1 LYDGIADWYV
11 RTFYTDLSDEDWL
24 GLFEEIVPGGSVIV
38 DVGCG
43 PGQYARRFRENGRA
57 VVSVDLAERML
68 AVGRRFDPQLI
79 PVVADIGEMPFKVGT
94 IGGVLAAYTLEH
106 VRRDETPAVFRGI
119 ADALSPGG
127 ALGLMVKCG
136 QGAYEFHSS
145 LVPGARGYVQLWDLD
160 ELSEE
165 LGHFGFEAVFM
176 DKKAPVSP
184 EEFNHERGFLLARRC
199 SD

>member
-1 LYDGIADWYV
+1 MTCSGENPHRRLYDGIADWYV

-136 QGAYEFHSS
+136 QGAYEFHS
-145 LVPGARGYVQLWDLD
+145 
-160 ELSEE
+160 
-165 LGHFGFEAVFM
+165 
-176 DKKAPVSP
+176 
-184 EEFNHERGFLLARRC
+184 
-199 SD
+199 